1 MPRLGID
8 RSFRG
13 FAQGGS
19 NPGHPLTHR
28 PGARFNRHGG
38 VAGAGPTGSPGAM
51 ALDGVAQR
59 RGCINLHFS
68 GMMVRKVPSALVAN
82 VSVTCTIKTG
92 FSDLAAITIPVMRTS

>member
-1 MPRLGID
+1 MPRLGVD
-8 RSFRG
+8 RRFRG

-19 NPGHPLTHR
+19 NPGHALTHR
-28 PGARFNRHGG
+28 PGGWLNRHGW

-68 GMMVRKVPSALVAN
+68 GMMVRQVPSALVAN
-82 VSVTCTIKTG
+82 VSVTCTIETG
-92 FSDLAAITIPVMRTS
+92 FSDLAATTIPVMRTN